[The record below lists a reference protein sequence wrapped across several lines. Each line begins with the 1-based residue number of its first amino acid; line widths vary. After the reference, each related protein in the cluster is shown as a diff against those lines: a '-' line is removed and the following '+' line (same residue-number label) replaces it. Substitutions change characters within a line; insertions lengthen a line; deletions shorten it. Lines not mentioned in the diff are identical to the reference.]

1 MNYSKLIRVVV
12 LTLCVATMYAQRAD
26 RATVT
31 GVITDPSGQSIVGA
45 TVKITSDDTG
55 VVTDLK
61 TNEAGVYSSP
71 TLVLGNYTI
80 SVESA
85 GFKTGVRPG
94 IRLVGGQVFR
104 QDIALELGSVSD

>member
-1 MNYSKLIRVVV
+1 MNYSKLISLAIV
-12 LTLCVATMYAQRAD
+12 TLSVATTYAQRAD

-31 GVITDPSGQSIVGA
+31 GVVTDPSGQSIVGA

-61 TNEAGVYSSP
+61 TNEAGAYSSP

-85 GFKTGVRPG
+85 GFKLSL
-94 IRLVGGQVFR
+94 IH
-104 QDIALELGSVSD
+104 I